1 MRKYIMDMDLENSVL
16 FVVCLFTLVLP
27 ITLIF
32 IIASIA
38 MALEDCV
45 GKVIK

>member
-1 MRKYIMDMDLENSVL
+1 MDTKNKIL
-16 FVVCLFTLVLP
+16 FVVCLFTLFLP

-32 IIASIA
+32 LITSIA
-38 MALEDCV
+38 MALEDCA